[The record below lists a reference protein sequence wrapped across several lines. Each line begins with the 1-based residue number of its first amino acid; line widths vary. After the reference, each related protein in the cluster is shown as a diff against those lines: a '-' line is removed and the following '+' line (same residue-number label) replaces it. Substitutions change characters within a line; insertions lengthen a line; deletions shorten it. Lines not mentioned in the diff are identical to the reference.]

1 MILVIDILS
10 WTLLAG
16 GSFIILTGS
25 IGLLRMPDFFTRTHP
40 AGMIDTLGATLIV
53 GGLIL
58 QSGFTQVT
66 IKLALILILLF
77 LTGPTATHAV
87 AQAALASGL
96 KPWRRPHEDQSQTD
110 GNHAPHEEDR

>member
-1 MILVIDILS
+1 MTLLIDILS
-10 WTLLAG
+10 WALLVG
-16 GSFIILTGS
+16 GSFFILIGG
-25 IGLLRMPDFFTRTHP
+25 IGLVRMPDFFSRTHP
-40 AGMIDTLGATLIV
+40 AGMIETLGASLII

-87 AQAALASGL
+87 AHAALASGL
-96 KPWRRPHEDQSQTD
+96 KPWRRPHEDQTQTD